1 MFALAVIED
10 EVALAASSLRPG
22 KHVQAL
28 REVIE
33 EKFIDRVIPAVGLVI
48 ALYDFLS
55 VKDAFIFPGDLRDSQ
70 GEAACTVVFRLIVF
84 QPTSDQLM
92 IGRIVRSTTAGLHVS
107 LNFFGDVEIPSHALR
122 MPNVIEER
130 TKTWVWQYEEEG
142 KPVRNFF
149 YSVGE
154 EIALRVKAVHQGE
167 DGRNSGAAAQ
177 RVQLNRRAA
186 QVKPAGVPSADST
199 EATPQ
204 DRAAPPLLVIGAVD
218 GDGLGPLSWWI

>member
-1 MFALAVIED
+1 MFSLAVIED

-22 KHVQAL
+22 RHVQAL

-33 EKFIDRVIPAVGLVI
+33 EKFIDRVIPWVGLVI

-70 GEAACTVVFRLIVF
+70 GEAACTVVFRLVVF
-84 QPTSDQLM
+84 QPSSDQLM
-92 IGRIVRSTTAGLHVS
+92 IGRIVRSTTAGLQVS
-107 LNFFGDVEIPSHALR
+107 LSFFGDVEIPSHALR
-122 MPNVIEER
+122 LPNVIEER

-154 EIALRVKAVHQGE
+154 EVALRVKAVHQGE
-167 DGRNSGAAAQ
+167 DGRNSGGAAQ

-186 QVKPAGVPSADST
+186 RAKPVGATVGDAA
-199 EATPQ
+199 EAAPL
-204 DRAAPPLLVIGAVD
+204 DRASPPLLVIGAVD
-218 GDGLGPLSWWI
+218 SDGLGPLSWWV